1 MKRAVS
7 IIIFILLILT
17 GCWDSEDIEE
27 LGFVLGVAFDPVEEE
42 ERHKAN
48 IEDEIGD
55 ILGDSD
61 TQKRHF
67 RKTFQIAVPKD
78 SQSGED
84 IQSHFNLTSI
94 GLTNFK
100 VVRNLATRSSRAVNS
115 EHLKVMIINEELVR
129 NGMLEHL
136 ADFYLRDHEMRRR
149 VLVLISKGEASSNF
163 DVKVPLEKMPALYI
177 REVLENHEKVLQM
190 PKYVEMGDVTNFII
204 NQYSFV
210 IPRIVSGKT
219 DIKVAGA
226 AVFNGRE
233 NKMVGW
239 LGEAETEG
247 YNWVVGDAENGVLE
261 VNFEDKGVFV
271 YESFSAN
278 TSTRFERRGGQNIF
292 TVDVKTE
299 GSFAEKWID
308 GIDVADIE
316 TNLKLQRAVEEKIT
330 TGMKQIVEKM
340 QNEFG
345 LDIFQFGV
353 KIRQNDSKYWEEIKD
368 RWDGKDGLFRDA
380 VVNINVTV
388 KIRNYMTEQQL
399 K

>member
-1 MKRAVS
+1 MKRAIS
-7 IIIFILLILT
+7 TILILFILT
-17 GCWDSEDIEE
+17 GCWDSRDIEE
-27 LGFVLGVAFDPVEEE
+27 LGFVLGIAFDPVKEE
-42 ERHKAN
+42 ERHEDH
-48 IEDEIGD
+48 IEEELGEAIGD
-55 ILGDSD
+55 SEAHE
-61 TQKRHF
+61 RFF
-67 RKTFQIAVPKD
+67 RKTYQIAVPQD

-100 VVRNLATRSSRAVNS
+100 VARNLATRSSRALNS
-115 EHLKVMIINEELVR
+115 EHLKVLIINEELVR

-149 VLVLISKGEASSNF
+149 VLVLISKGEAKANF

-177 REVLENHEKVLQM
+177 REVLENYEKTLQM
-190 PKYVEMGDVTNFII
+190 PKYVEMGDVTSFII
-204 NQYSFV
+204 NQYSYI

-226 AVFNGRE
+226 AVFDGQE

-261 VNFEDKGVFV
+261 VNYEDKGVFV
-271 YESFSAN
+271 YESFSAK
-278 TSTRFERRGGQNIF
+278 TSLDFERRGEQNVF
-292 TVDVKTE
+292 TIDVKTE
-299 GSFAEKWID
+299 GSFAEKWIE

-316 TNLKLQRAVEEKIT
+316 TNIKLQQAVEEKI
-330 TGMKQIVEKM
+330 KAEINQIVEKM
-340 QNEFG
+340 QNEYS
-345 LDIFQFGV
+345 LDIFRFGM
-353 KIRQNDSKYWEEIKD
+353 KINRKDPKYWEEIKD
-368 RWDGKDGLFRDA
+368 RWDGEDGLFKDA
-380 VVNINVTV
+380 IVHTNVSV
-388 KIRNYMTEQQL
+388 KVRNYMTEEKL